1 MQELFG
7 KIVDLEH
14 REKLILLTVTEGEN
28 RGEKALFEDER
39 LLWES
44 CKGGFFSKIKDDF
57 SWRTSTG
64 KMIIDGQSV
73 FCDCLGRE
81 KQLVICGAGH
91 VSAAIISMGRMLRFT
106 VTVLEDRPYFADHA
120 RKLGADHVICDS
132 FEKGLKEI
140 QGDEDTYFV
149 IVTRGHRYDQIC
161 LEQIFEKKYAYVGMM
176 GSRKRVA
183 ALKENILEK
192 GFSREKVEELHSPI
206 GLAIRAETPE
216 EIAVSVMAEIIEV
229 KNKTGR
235 EESISSEML
244 KVLSEKE
251 KQDKILAT
259 IVGRRGSAPRKVGT
273 KMIIFPDGKTMGT
286 IGGGCMEAEVISHAL
301 MMIRTGDRNTQIY
314 SVDMTNESAEEEGMV
329 CGGTIDVMLEGV
341 FSE

>member
-1 MQELFG
+1 MQELFE

-64 KMIIDGQSV
+64 KMIIDGRSV

-132 FEKGLKEI
+132 FENGLKEI

-192 GFSREKVEELHSPI
+192 GFSREKVGELHSPI

-273 KMIIFPDGKTMGT
+273 KMIIFSDGKTMGT
-286 IGGGCMEAEVISHAL
+286 IGGGCVEAEVISHAL

>member
-1 MQELFG
+1 MQELFE
-7 KIVDLEH
+7 KIADLEH

-44 CKGGFFSKIKDDF
+44 CKEGFFSNIKDDF
-57 SWRTSTG
+57 SRRTSTG
-64 KMIIDGQSV
+64 KMIIDGQAV

-91 VSAAIISMGRMLRFT
+91 VSAAIISMGRMLGFT

-132 FEKGLKEI
+132 FENGLKEI

-259 IVGRRGSAPRKVGT
+259 IVSRRGSAPRKVGT

>member
-1 MQELFG
+1 MQELFE
-7 KIVDLEH
+7 KIAGLEH
-14 REKLILLTVTEGEN
+14 REKLVLLTVTEGEN
-28 RGEKALFEDER
+28 QGEKALFEKER
-39 LLWES
+39 ILWES
-44 CKGGFFSKIKDDF
+44 CKDGFFNKAKREISF
-57 SWRTSTG
+57 RTSTG
-64 KMIIDGQSV
+64 KMIIDGQTV
-73 FCDCLGRE
+73 FCDWLGRE

-91 VSAAIISMGRMLRFT
+91 VSAAIISMGKMLGFT

-149 IVTRGHRYDQIC
+149 IVTRGHRYDQVC
-161 LEQIFEKKYAYVGMM
+161 LEHIFEKKYAYVGMM

-183 ALKENILEK
+183 ALKESILEK
-192 GFSREKVEELHSPI
+192 EFPREKVEELHSPI
-206 GLAIRAETPE
+206 GLAIRAETTE
-216 EIAVSVMAEIIEV
+216 EIAVSIMAEIIEV

-259 IVGRRGSAPRKVGT
+259 IVSRRGSAPRKVGT
-273 KMIIFPDGKTMGT
+273 KMVIFPDGKTMGT

-301 MMIRTGDRNTQIY
+301 MMLRTGDRNTQIY
-314 SVDMTNESAEEEGMV
+314 SVDMTNESAEDEGMV
-329 CGGTIDVMLEGV
+329 CGGIIDVMLEGV